1 MTKEEFILKSESR
14 LSSLEN
20 DSKFKNY
27 SKQLLA
33 DKLKAD
39 FNKTYKLDYLW
50 RKSLIAISSSCFI
63 LENDTNSKIALKSL
77 YKIANNLENISEIEE
92 SSSQFDVDFLRI
104 LSALCYDVSGY
115 QANAY
120 CIAKKINEYQLSSD
134 LDIDLTEDNGT
145 GFVFSPL
152 SPDTIVEAVER
163 AKVFYADKENLE
175 KARKRA
181 MSVDSTWHQS
191 AEKYVDVYS
200 SLL

>member
-39 FNKTYKLDYLW
+39 FNKNYKLDYLW

-104 LSALCYDVSGY
+104 RITRSADHF
-115 QANAY
+115 
-120 CIAKKINEYQLSSD
+120 I
-134 LDIDLTEDNGT
+134 
-145 GFVFSPL
+145 SPL
-152 SPDTIVEAVER
+152 E
-163 AKVFYADKENLE
+163 FFLFNL
-175 KARKRA
+175 
-181 MSVDSTWHQS
+181 D
-191 AEKYVDVYS
+191 S
-200 SLL
+200 SLAIFIDPIPSKYIS